1 MLSSHKKC
9 RSSKF
14 NLDGIQASKNFGPIF
29 NQFYVERVDRKKKV
43 EHWSYLLVAADA
55 LLRQRV
61 KRPSISGFFL
71 SHLNPSPVER
81 GMQGKTL
88 LVNTNIHFDWQST
101 AAHIWNLTLASS
113 LFFGPAFNAMNRIL
127 IKGKATEDNQ
137 TLQTQGKAV
146 YK

>member
-1 MLSSHKKC
+1 MLSSQIMKKYQVYC
-9 RSSKF
+9 FRWDPSFKEFRTHTQSILRWKGR
-14 NLDGIQASKNFGPIF
+14 L
-29 NQFYVERVDRKKKV
+29 DRKKG
-43 EHWSYLLVAADA
+43 YA
-55 LLRQRV
+55 LIIPDSRCRCSFATKS

-101 AAHIWNLTLASS
+101 AARIWNLTLASS

-137 TLQTQGKAV
+137 TLETQSRAV
-146 YK
+146 